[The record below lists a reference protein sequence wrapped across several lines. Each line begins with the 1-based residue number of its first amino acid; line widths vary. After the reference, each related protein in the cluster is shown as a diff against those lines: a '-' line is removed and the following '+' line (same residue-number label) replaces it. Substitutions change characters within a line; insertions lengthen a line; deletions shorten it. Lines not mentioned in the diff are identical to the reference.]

1 MSNFEQKDNSGILF
15 KNEKKTADNQPDYTG
30 NCMVNGKMMDMSAWL
45 KTGKSGKKF
54 MSFSFKPPYNK
65 KVAGDDDTGH
75 RARDDSQEGRMNPK
89 GKPMPQDVE
98 NDVPW

>member
-1 MSNFEQKDNSGILF
+1 MSNFEHKDNTGILF
-15 KNEKKTADNQPDYTG
+15 KNEKKTVDNQPDYTG

-65 KVAGDDDTGH
+65 QIAGDKDTAP
-75 RARDDSQEGRMNPK
+75 R
-89 GKPMPQDVE
+89 GKPISQDIQD
-98 NDVPW
+98 DVPW